1 MSSAALIT
9 ATTTDAD
16 VDAAVVPEMS
26 VVEMP
31 TLAAAAAVDHASA
44 VSVDDSYE
52 TLEIHAATTVVPEK
66 HQTGRLERE
75 DY

>member
-1 MSSAALIT
+1 MSSAASTT

-16 VDAAVVPEMS
+16 ADVAIVPEMS
-26 VVEMP
+26 VFEMP
-31 TLAAAAAVDHASA
+31 TLAAAAVDHASA